1 MSLNNR
7 GFMMAELMITS
18 VVIMISIVSLYTGF
32 NKIYTN
38 YKVRSSYDD
47 SNLLYGTKLIKDFL
61 IDQNKIN
68 LLIKNNKDYI
78 NISLC
83 NLNFECVGDESTY
96 YNDIKRI
103 YDINNIYFL
112 TYKMNNVKI
121 NDNSFL
127 SDYIDYLRKDSNMD
141 KSDYRNGYRIIVETK
156 DNRYSTLGLISNY

>member
-18 VVIMISIVSLYTGF
+18 IVIMISIVSLYTGF

-38 YKVRSSYDD
+38 YKVRNSYDD

-83 NLNFECVGDESTY
+83 NLNFECVDDESTY

-103 YDINNIYFL
+103 YNINTIYFL
-112 TYKMNNVKI
+112 TYKMNDVKI
-121 NDNSFL
+121 NDNNFF
-127 SDYIDYLRKDSNMD
+127 IDYLRKDSNID

-156 DNRYSTLGLISNY
+156 DNKYATLGIISNY

>member
-38 YKVRSSYDD
+38 YKVRNSYDD

-83 NLNFECVGDESTY
+83 NLNFECVDDESTY

-103 YDINNIYFL
+103 YNINTIYFL
-112 TYKMNNVKI
+112 TYK
-121 NDNSFL
+121 
-127 SDYIDYLRKDSNMD
+127 
-141 KSDYRNGYRIIVETK
+141 
-156 DNRYSTLGLISNY
+156 

>member
-38 YKVRSSYDD
+38 YKVRNSYDY

>member
-38 YKVRSSYDD
+38 YKVRNSYDD

-83 NLNFECVGDESTY
+83 NLNFECVDDESTY

-103 YDINNIYFL
+103 YNINTIYFL
-112 TYKMNNVKI
+112 TYKMNDVKI
-121 NDNSFL
+121 NDNNFL
-127 SDYIDYLRKDSNMD
+127 SDYIDYLRKDSNID

-156 DNRYSTLGLISNY
+156 DNKYATLGIISNY

>member
-1 MSLNNR
+1 MSLKYVN
-7 GFMMAELMITS
+7 
-18 VVIMISIVSLYTGF
+18 
-32 NKIYTN
+32 
-38 YKVRSSYDD
+38 
-47 SNLLYGTKLIKDFL
+47 
-61 IDQNKIN
+61 
-68 LLIKNNKDYI
+68 
-78 NISLC
+78 
-83 NLNFECVGDESTY
+83 
-96 YNDIKRI
+96 

>member
-38 YKVRSSYDD
+38 YKVRNSYDY

-83 NLNFECVGDESTY
+83 NLNFECDGDESTY

>member
-1 MSLNNR
+1 MLEEENGYLKINEKYLYISNEILCEFIQVYDIITNESRCFMSLNNR

-38 YKVRSSYDD
+38 YKVRNSYDD

-103 YDINNIYFL
+103 YDIIPL
-112 TYKMNNVKI
+112 TSRSPI
-121 NDNSFL
+121 L
-127 SDYIDYLRKDSNMD
+127 
-141 KSDYRNGYRIIVETK
+141 
-156 DNRYSTLGLISNY
+156 